1 MNKAKRIVSLVAVVI
16 FFAAFQVNTKGYLL
30 FAPPLIEQ
38 EVIDQRFELQK
49 YQMGNIEDMDVSEKE
64 IKASIIDS
72 LLAQKALA
80 EKAREENLEINEK
93 ELEKRMERAMEQARE
108 HKDEKYGI
116 GDYLE
121 AKDLTIDEFFNQ
133 HVKEQIRAQLL
144 VDQLHEKW
152 MEETEKSGAFNEL
165 EKKRREI
172 IESFKQ
178 KHQEEIQ
185 EIRKRNL

>member
-1 MNKAKRIVSLVAVVI
+1 MNKAKLIVSLTAVVI

-49 YQMGNIEDMDVSEKE
+49 YQMGNIEEMNVSKKE
-64 IKASIIDS
+64 IKTSIIDS
-72 LLAQKALA
+72 ILAQKALA
-80 EKAREENLEINEK
+80 EKAKEENLEVHEK

-108 HKDEKYGI
+108 YKDEKYGI

-121 AKDLTIDEFFNQ
+121 TKDLTIEEYFNQ

-144 VDQLHEKW
+144 VDKLHEKW
-152 MEETEKSGAFNEL
+152 MEETEDTGAFSGI

-172 IESFKQ
+172 IESFEQ
-178 KHQEEIQ
+178 EHQEEIQ
-185 EIRKRNL
+185 EIKEENL